1 MTINKII
8 LYLGLFIL
16 SFFGSLLGALLLK
29 WWICLAV
36 LFIFGCFILEDDHCW
51 WLAFWLGIF
60 QDFFWGD
67 YLGRSSLLFLG
78 FVILIKYVFSKLKQ
92 RQIMF
97 GK

>member
-8 LYLGLFIL
+8 LYVGLMIL

-36 LFIFGCFILEDDHCW
+36 LIVFVGFILEDNYRW

-60 QDFFWGD
+60 QDLFWGD
-67 YLGRSSLLFLG
+67 HLGKSSLIFLG
-78 FVILIKYVFSKLKQ
+78 LAFFIKYIISKLKQ
-92 RQIMF
+92 QQS
-97 GK
+97 GL